1 MENNLIIICP
11 VCGFS
16 FKPEYS
22 HSHIRK
28 RIIKCPM
35 CGYKF
40 SESDIFPQKREN
52 FGKKFI

>member
-16 FKPEYS
+16 FKPDY
-22 HSHIRK
+22 SHIRK

-40 SESDIFPQKREN
+40 SNSDISPQKQED

>member
-22 HSHIRK
+22 HSHLRK

-40 SESDIFPQKREN
+40 SESDISPQKSED

>member
-1 MENNLIIICP
+1 MKNNLIIICP

-16 FKPEYS
+16 FKPEYP
-22 HSHIRK
+22 HSYNRK

-40 SESDIFPQKREN
+40 SEPDISPQKQEN
-52 FGKKFI
+52 LDKKFI